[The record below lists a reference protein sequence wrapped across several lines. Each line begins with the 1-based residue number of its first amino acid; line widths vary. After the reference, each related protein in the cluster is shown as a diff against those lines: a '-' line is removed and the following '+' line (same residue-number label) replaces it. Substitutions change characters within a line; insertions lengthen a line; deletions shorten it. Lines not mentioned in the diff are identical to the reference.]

1 MAKHFLTNL
10 DLSGNQLLNATFEKL
25 ASDPESNLFDGR
37 MYYNTASAIVRVYD
51 STASAWV
58 GLGAVKNIVG
68 TENEVTVS
76 IDAAEVATIGL
87 PENIHVDV
95 TGDLTGN
102 ADTASALETPR
113 TITLGGDVSGS
124 ASFDGSEDITIT
136 VTVDSESSVD
146 SITGT
151 ANEINVSA
159 SVGAVTVS
167 LPDTIYVDVQGNVT
181 GDLTGNADT
190 ASALETA
197 RVINLSGDVSGSV
210 TFDGS
215 ASVDITTEIQPNS
228 VELGTDTTGDYVA
241 QVTASDGISASGTG
255 ESASVTLVN
264 TDKGSSQNIF
274 KTISSDNG
282 SFTAGSNSA
291 SATIAG
297 GTGITT
303 SASAGT
309 VTITND
315 GVVTLTGT
323 ANQVDVSASN
333 GDVTVSLPSAVIF
346 PGTVTL
352 NADPDQALEAATK
365 QYVDAVAEGLHVHA
379 SVEVATTSSV
389 DLSSP
394 PAEIDTVT
402 LTNNMRVLV
411 KDQTNAAENGIYTYN
426 SASAVLVRASD
437 YDTVAEVRPGDFVFV
452 SSGSVYADTGW
463 VQTDTVTTLGTDP
476 INWTQFSGAGTF
488 LAGNG
493 LQLAGNVF
501 SINTNVTVD
510 KTTQQTLTNKT
521 LTSPTISGLYLSDGS
536 IVVEGSTANEYETT
550 LQFTN
555 PTQDNT
561 VTVQNGTGTL
571 AFTSD
576 IPSNTDGLP
585 EGSTNLYYTNERV
598 EDAVGAM
605 VQGTSTI
612 NVTYSDN
619 GASAGILTIDTVEQ
633 ASDSYLLSAS
643 GLAVDVASLET
654 KLVTD
659 SFTRKATG
667 NLGNG
672 AATAFVV
679 DHGLSTRDVAV
690 HIYRNGTPYDQVEAD
705 VLHYDASEPNNTDKV
720 TIAFTSAPT
729 TNEYRVVIVG

>member
-1 MAKHFLTNL
+1 MAKNFLTNL

-25 ASDPESNLFDGR
+25 ASDPGSNLFDGR

-51 STASAWV
+51 ATASAWV

-76 IDAAEVATIGL
+76 FDAAEVATIGL
-87 PENIHVDV
+87 PDTIHVDVQGDLTGNADTASTLETPRTISLGGDVTGSASFDGSEDITINVTIDSESAVDSLTGTANEINVSSSVGAVTISLPDTIHVDVQGDV

-102 ADTASALETPR
+102 ADTASALET
-113 TITLGGDVSGS
+113 S
-124 ASFDGSEDITIT
+124 
-136 VTVDSESSVD
+136 
-146 SITGT
+146 
-151 ANEINVSA
+151 
-159 SVGAVTVS
+159 
-167 LPDTIYVDVQGNVT
+167 
-181 GDLTGNADT
+181 
-190 ASALETA
+190 

-215 ASVDITTEIQPNS
+215 ASVDIVTTIQPDS
-228 VELGTDTTGDYVA
+228 VVLGTDTTGDYVT

-274 KTISSDNG
+274 KTISGDSG
-282 SFTAGSNSA
+282 SFSAGSNSA

-303 SASAGT
+303 TASAGT
-309 VTITND
+309 VTIDND
-315 GVVTLTGT
+315 GVLTLTGT
-323 ANQVDVSASN
+323 TNQIDVSASVGN
-333 GDVTVSLPSAVIF
+333 STVSLPSTVVF

-352 NADPDQALEAATK
+352 NADPSQALEAATK

-394 PAEIDTVT
+394 PATIDTVT

-411 KDQTNAAENGIYTYN
+411 KDQTNAAQNGIYVYN
-426 SASAVLVRASD
+426 SASAALVRASD
-437 YDTVAEVRPGDFVFV
+437 FDTPAEIQSGDFVFV
-452 SSGSVYADTGW
+452 SSGSVYAGTGW
-463 VQTDTVTTLGTDP
+463 VQTNAVTTVGTDP
-476 INWTQFSGAGTF
+476 INWSQFSGAGTF
-488 LAGNG
+488 VAGNG
-493 LQLAGNVF
+493 LTLTGNSF
-501 SINTNVTVD
+501 SINTTVTADVS
-510 KTTQQTLTNKT
+510 TAQTLSNKT
-521 LTSPTISGLYLSDGS
+521 LTSPTVSGLYLSDGS

-576 IPSNTDGLP
+576 IPSNTDGLA

-612 NVTYSDN
+612 NVSYVDN
-619 GASAGILTIDTVEQ
+619 GASAGTLTIDTIEQ

-643 GLAVDVASLET
+643 GLAVDIATLET

-659 SFTRKATG
+659 SFTKKATG

-672 AATAFVV
+672 AATTFVV
-679 DHGLSTRDVAV
+679 NHGLATRDVAV

-705 VLHYDASEPNNTDKV
+705 VLHYDASDPSNTSKI

-729 TNEYRVVIVG
+729 SNEYRVVIVG